1 MATRKTRSP
10 YMMSAN
16 LGSGARTTT
25 GGTYENPRLG
35 IQDYTAFGRGVAST
49 FRVPE
54 QSEIEELQ
62 GFNTAFELGKNDFLK
77 DIDGT
82 TYSLEANPLVNINWQ
97 NSELTQ
103 LQNQYQKANARDRQ
117 RIQNHILGYKA
128 AIGADANSSFS
139 KYLKYV
145 SDPDVYD
152 SNVSNKFLPNV
163 DGKNS
168 NLTIAQF
175 AKINS
180 ENPNAVKISSKTN
193 KFGIL
198 QYGFEVNGQFVNAS
212 AMTDQWLT
220 DNFNVKA
227 NLGLDTQK
235 SVASGGSAMRYTSVK
250 PTYSSEGSSVSITLP
265 GGAQVETTKNATK
278 YIRDDWY
285 KDTDEFA
292 SKFAVNRY
300 RSENDAIYESAWNQL
315 TNKYKDGSFK
325 PSNQLMQQLGVE
337 DAKEIANLRL
347 SDQDKIALL
356 QDQAMEEFKIVNGNV
371 GYIRGQDGR
380 ALSRNVVQYQ
390 NDVVTKDGPDKENSI
405 AGNSL
410 YTSFSALVDTQA
422 FEGATGEVFTKKTVD
437 PAKFVN
443 LMNKSSKSGDF
454 YFTREQLISNKN
466 QIRDQW
472 IANTNAGLKRNED
485 PVTADDFNKAVKGT
499 VGGAGNI
506 LFRIP
511 AEGGKFKPVAGFDGT
526 ILGAMG
532 AYARDAFGSTVDQA
546 RAINY
551 AQSLFLSGGDVS
563 RVQDPFQATG
573 VINPSKQPGIGVNFG
588 VQSAGNEVQV
598 VNRTYANQS

>member
-1 MATRKTRSP
+1 
-10 YMMSAN
+10 
-16 LGSGARTTT
+16 
-25 GGTYENPRLG
+25 
-35 IQDYTAFGRGVAST
+35 
-49 FRVPE
+49 
-54 QSEIEELQ
+54 
-62 GFNTAFELGKNDFLK
+62 
-77 DIDGT
+77 
-82 TYSLEANPLVNINWQ
+82 
-97 NSELTQ
+97 
-103 LQNQYQKANARDRQ
+103 
-117 RIQNHILGYKA
+117 
-128 AIGADANSSFS
+128 
-139 KYLKYV
+139 
-145 SDPDVYD
+145 
-152 SNVSNKFLPNV
+152 
-163 DGKNS
+163 
-168 NLTIAQF
+168 
-175 AKINS
+175 
-180 ENPNAVKISSKTN
+180 
-193 KFGIL
+193 
-198 QYGFEVNGQFVNAS
+198 
-212 AMTDQWLT
+212 MTDQWLT

-227 NLGLDTQK
+227 DLALDTQK

-250 PTYSSEGSSVSITLP
+250 PTYNSEGSSVSVTLP
-265 GGAQVETTKNATK
+265 GGGQVQTTKNAAK

-300 RSENDAIYESAWNQL
+300 GSENDAIYESAWNQL

-325 PSNQLMQQLGVE
+325 PSSQLMQQLGVE

-422 FEGATGEVFTKKTVD
+422 FEGASGEIFTKKTVD

-454 YFTREQLISNKN
+454 YFTREQLTSNKN

-472 IANTNAGLKRNED
+472 IASTNADLKSNED
-485 PVTADDFNKAVKGT
+485 PVTADDFNKAVQGT

-573 VINPSKQPGIGVNFG
+573 VINPSKQPGIGVDFG
-588 VQSAGNEVQV
+588 VQSAGSEVQV

>member
-1 MATRKTRSP
+1 MARTRSP

-49 FRVPE
+49 FRAPE
-54 QSEIEELQ
+54 KSEIEELQ

-97 NSELTQ
+97 NGELAQ
-103 LQNQYQKANARDRQ
+103 LQNQYQRANARDRQ

-128 AIGADANSSFS
+128 AIGSDENSSFS

-152 SNVSNKFLPNV
+152 SNVSNKFLPGV

-180 ENPNAVKISSKTN
+180 ENPNAVRISSKTN
-193 KFGIL
+193 RFGIP
-198 QYGFEVNGQFVNAS
+198 QYGFEVNGQFINAS

-227 NLGLDTQK
+227 DLALDTQK
-235 SVASGGSAMRYTSVK
+235 SVASGGVAMRYTSVK
-250 PTYSSEGSSVSITLP
+250 PTYNSEGSSVSVTLP
-265 GGAQVETTKNATK
+265 GGGQVQTTKNAAK

-292 SKFAVNRY
+292 SKFAMNRY
-300 RSENDAIYESAWNQL
+300 GSENDAIYESAWNQL

-325 PSNQLMQQLGVE
+325 PSSQLMQQLGVE

-454 YFTREQLISNKN
+454 YFTREQLTSNKN

-472 IANTNAGLKRNED
+472 IASTNADLKPNED
-485 PVTADDFNKAVKGT
+485 PVTADDFNRAVQGT

-573 VINPSKQPGIGVNFG
+573 VINPSKQPGIGVEYG
-588 VQSAGNEVQV
+588 VQSAGDPVQV